1 MTHDY
6 WHQIQGQLF
15 LTGTECCDLV
25 VWTTKDLQII
35 RILKD
40 KTWISNIA
48 TMLDFYFTKF
58 LESLKYPMGVVIMTR
73 GSVAPECR
81 YDHAHR
87 QQIAKTGF

>member
-1 MTHDY
+1 MWKLRCVTLRYYFSVKDVGGLSLKMTHDY
-6 WHQIQGQLF
+6 LHQIQGQLF

-58 LESLKYPMGVVIMTR
+58 LESLK
-73 GSVAPECR
+73 
-81 YDHAHR
+81 
-87 QQIAKTGF
+87 